1 MLIVRTPYTLDCV
14 MWNDSSFI
22 LSGDSYITLL
32 ETDTDNFFLYITIT
46 IAIVITAMLSM
57 IVIIDN
63 TITAAER
70 DALLEVFKVDRDG
83 VEGNK
88 FKVFEVWLLVVSV
101 TQVS

>member
-1 MLIVRTPYTLDCV
+1 

-32 ETDTDNFFLYITIT
+32 EADTDNFLLYITIT
-46 IAIVITAMLSM
+46 IAIVITAMMSM

-70 DALLEVFKVDRDG
+70 DALLEVFKVDRDV
-83 VEGNK
+83 VEGKK